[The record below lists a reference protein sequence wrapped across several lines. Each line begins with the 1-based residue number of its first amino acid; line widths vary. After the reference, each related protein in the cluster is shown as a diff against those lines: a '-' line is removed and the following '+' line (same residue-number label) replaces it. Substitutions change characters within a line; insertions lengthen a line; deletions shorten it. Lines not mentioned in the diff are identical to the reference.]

1 MSLPIVAVVGR
12 PNVGK
17 STLIN
22 RIASQRVTITHQMPG
37 VTRDRKYVEVEWL
50 DKDFLLIDTGGFE
63 FEKGQEL
70 SAMVISQAK
79 LAIEE
84 AEAVIFLVDVKEG
97 LHPFDE
103 EIAALLRKSG
113 KKVYLAANKV
123 DTEAKKI
130 QVADFFKLGL
140 GEPYAISA
148 SHGLG
153 ITEFFDE
160 VAAALPSIKIQPDEK
175 LAVAIVGRPNVGKS
189 LLLNKM
195 LGQERVIVSEIPGT
209 TRDAV
214 DSIVSF
220 KDKQWRFID
229 TAGIKKKKVK
239 DIEYYGLVRTLEVLD
254 RADIA
259 LIMIDA
265 SEGITEQDQRLIDYS
280 ISRGCSILI
289 LLNKWDLVDEEQVKK
304 LKRETDLK
312 LHFVDYAP
320 ILDVS
325 AKTGAGLSKI
335 FEQIILVEKEY
346 TKVIK
351 TSALNKFIRQLDI
364 GLFPSKQKIRID
376 YGSQLL
382 ARPPKFLFFISPIKV
397 ASSGFKRFLER
408 QLRKTFGFY
417 GTPVKILFRG
427 KRKDG

>member
-22 RIASQRVTITHQMPG
+22 RIASNRQTITHQMPG

-50 DKDFLLIDTGGFE
+50 DKDFVLIDTGGFE
-63 FEKGQEL
+63 FGKGEL
-70 SAMVISQAK
+70 LKKMVVNQAK
-79 LAIEE
+79 LAIKE
-84 AEAVIFLVDVKEG
+84 ANVVIFLVDAKEG
-97 LHPFDE
+97 LHPLDE
-103 EIAALLRKSG
+103 EVAGLLRKSG
-113 KKVYLAANKV
+113 KKIYLAVNKV

-130 QVADFFKLGL
+130 EVADFFKLGL
-140 GEPYAISA
+140 GEPYAVSA

-153 ITEFFDE
+153 ISQFFDK
-160 VAAALPSIKIQPDEK
+160 VSAGLPAIKKQPDEK
-175 LAVAIVGRPNVGKS
+175 LSVAIVGRPNVGKS
-189 LLLNKM
+189 LLLNKL

-220 KDKQWRFID
+220 KERQWRFID
-229 TAGIKKKKVK
+229 TAGIKRKKVK

-265 SEGITEQDQRLIDYS
+265 SEAVTEQDQRLLDYS
-280 ISRGCSILI
+280 ISRGCGIII
-289 LLNKWDLVDEEQVKK
+289 LLNKWDLVNEEQVKR
-304 LKRETDLK
+304 LKRETERK
-312 LHFVDYAP
+312 LSFVGYAP
-320 ILDVS
+320 ILDIS
-325 AKTGAGLSKI
+325 AKTGAGLNKI
-335 FEQIILVEKEY
+335 FEQLVLVEKEY

-364 GLFPSKQKIRID
+364 GLFPSKHKIRID
-376 YGSQLL
+376 YASQLS
-382 ARPPKFLFFISPIKV
+382 ARPPKFLFFISSLKAV
-397 ASSGFKRFLER
+397 SSGFKRFLEGK
-408 QLRKTFGFY
+408 LRRTFGFY

-427 KRKDG
+427 KKK